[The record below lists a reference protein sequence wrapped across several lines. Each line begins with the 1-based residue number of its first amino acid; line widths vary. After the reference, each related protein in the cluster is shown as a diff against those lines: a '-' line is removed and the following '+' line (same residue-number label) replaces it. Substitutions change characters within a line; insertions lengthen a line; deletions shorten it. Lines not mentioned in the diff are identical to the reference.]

1 MNRFAKYLNVLVW
14 ACWFVCPHGGMAQ
27 TTGKISGRV
36 TDAGTGEP
44 LIGANV
50 IVQGTSMGSVTDASG
65 DFYII
70 SVPPGFYPIE
80 ARMMGYKSI
89 QMEMVRVSVNR
100 TVNLAF
106 KMEPSVVKGE
116 AVTVL
121 ANRMV
126 LKKDQT
132 NSTRNISSQD
142 IKILPVEDIAAVV
155 ATQPGV
161 VGNHFRGGRNNEAV
175 YLIDGV
181 KVTES
186 FRNESRSVEVNPE
199 AVEDVEVITGT
210 FNAEYGD
217 AMSGVV
223 NIVTKEGGKT
233 MAGTVSGS
241 LGNYATSHKDIFIGL
256 SNTEWNRIEDYKFNL
271 SGPVLSDRLTFL
283 LDGRYNHDP
292 GYLDGI
298 HHFNV
303 TDFSDYTP
311 EDRTLWHTENTG
323 DGSPISLNWNKDIFV
338 FGKLTFK
345 PTSSLRMSL
354 STNLNAG
361 ERQTY
366 NHFYKYNPYGLPKN
380 VNDSYMIAY
389 QMNHMMASSAFYE
402 FKLAYSDYRIGSYLY
417 KNPLDSKYVHDEYS
431 RSNGFSTGG
440 QDKNHTQRTEST
452 LNAKFDYTWQ
462 LHKNH
467 YLKAGMDFTQ
477 IKLSQD
483 YRLIRNKFSG
493 TDKEY
498 ESYLDPVTNKITYP
512 NYEPVTYPDSSIY
525 SDRYVHQPVK
535 LSIYLQ
541 DKMEFDAM
549 VVNIGAR
556 FDYFD
561 PQTRVPSNYRN
572 PANKLHQVEVDRY
585 SQYPDAERQYQI
597 SPRLGLSY
605 QLGESALL
613 RFSYGHFLQLPPLDY
628 FYQNNSFLVRSPDF
642 TSRMGNGNLRAQK
655 TIQYEIGLWQ
665 QLTDRMNVEVAVYYR
680 DIYDLVTA
688 TTFTTY
694 DQIRYGVYSNLEYG
708 NARGLELKYQF
719 KQGDFS
725 AGLNYTLGYTRG
737 VADDPQMS
745 FNRAGRSMDP
755 VNKLIP
761 LSWDQR
767 HVINAYAGYN
777 TRNFGATLMAYY
789 YSGEAYTWSPI
800 SYSPL
805 ARINLFPNNQHKPPR
820 FNLDVNAFYNLVSI
834 GRVKFSLTL
843 LAYNLLDRLNEES
856 VNPNTGR
863 AYQAVINES
872 DLLGHRSNYHEF
884 IDQVLDPSNFLA
896 PRVVKL
902 GMKMTF

>member
-1 MNRFAKYLNVLVW
+1 MVRPDL
-14 ACWFVCPHGGMAQ
+14 GMAQ
-27 TTGKISGRV
+27 TTGKISGRI
-36 TDAGTGEP
+36 TDAQNGEP

-50 IVQGTSMGSVTDASG
+50 IVQGTSMGGVTDANG

-70 SVPPGFYPIE
+70 SVPPGNYPVE
-80 ARMMGYKSI
+80 ARMMGYQSV

-116 AVTVL
+116 AVTVQ
-121 ANRMV
+121 ADRMV
-126 LKKDQT
+126 IRKDQT
-132 NSTRNISSQD
+132 NSIRNISSQD
-142 IKILPVEDIAAVV
+142 IRILPVEDIAAVV

-161 VGNHFRGGRNNEAV
+161 AGNHFRGGRNNEAV

-186 FRNESRSVEVNPE
+186 FRNESRSVDVNPE

-233 MAGTVSGS
+233 MAGAVSGS
-241 LGNYATSHKDIFIGL
+241 LGNYLTSHKDVFIGL
-256 SNTEWNRIEDYKFNL
+256 SKSELNRIEDYKFNL

-283 LDGRYNHDP
+283 LDGRYNKDL

-303 TDFSDYTP
+303 TDFSDYAP
-311 EDRTLWHTENTG
+311 EDRALWHTESTG
-323 DGSPISLNWNKDIFV
+323 DGSPVPLNWNKDFFV
-338 FGKLTFK
+338 FGKLTYK
-345 PTSSLRMSL
+345 PASFLRMSL
-354 STNLNAG
+354 SANVNAG

-380 VNDSYMIAY
+380 FNDSYMIAY
-389 QMNHMMASSAFYE
+389 QMNHMMTSSAFYE
-402 FKLAYSDYRIGSYLY
+402 FKLAYSDYRIGSCLF
-417 KNPLDSKYVHDEYS
+417 KNPLDSRMVHDEYS

-452 LNAKFDYTWQ
+452 LNSKLDYTWQ
-462 LHKNH
+462 LQKHH
-467 YLKAGMDFTQ
+467 SLKAGIDFTQ
-477 IKLSQD
+477 IKLNQD
-483 YRLIRNKFSG
+483 YRLIRNRFSG

-498 ESYLDPVTNKITYP
+498 ENTIDPVTNKIIYP
-512 NYEPVTYPDSSIY
+512 NYSPVTFPDSSIY
-525 SDRYVHQPVK
+525 SDIYTHQPVK

-549 VVNIGAR
+549 VVNVGAR

-561 PQTRVPSNYRN
+561 PRTRIPSNYRN
-572 PANKLHQVEVDRY
+572 PANKLHQIEADRY
-585 SQYPDAERQYQI
+585 SRYPDAGRQVQV

-613 RFSYGHFLQLPPLDY
+613 RFSYGHFLQMPPLDY
-628 FYQNNSFLVRSPDF
+628 FYQNNAFLVRSPDF
-642 TSRMGNGNLRAQK
+642 FSRMGNGNLRAQK

-665 QLTDRMNVEVAVYYR
+665 QLTNQMNVEVAVYYR

-708 NARGLELKYQF
+708 NARGLELKYQY

-761 LSWDQR
+761 MSWDQR
-767 HVINAYAGYN
+767 HVINAFSGYN
-777 TRNFGATLMAYY
+777 TRKLGATLMFYY

-834 GRVKFSLTL
+834 GRVNISLTL
-843 LAYNLLDRLNEES
+843 LVYNLFDRLNERS

-863 AYQAVINES
+863 AYQAVVNES
-872 DLLGHRSNYHEF
+872 NLLGFRSNYNEY
-884 IDQVLDPSNFLA
+884 IDQLLDPSNFFT

-902 GMKMTF
+902 GLKMTF